1 MFLRGWN
8 PDFCRKIEGQWFMWF
23 QVSEN
28 QGHAA
33 VKGQSQTYPPK
44 VEHGSPE
51 NGNYAGMGDSI

>member
-1 MFLRGWN
+1 MFLHGWN
-8 PDFCRKIEGQWFMWF
+8 PDFYRKIEGQWFMWF

-51 NGNYAGMGDSI
+51 NGTLE